1 MASSKKGDA
10 HTLSALVALAVD
22 SVLAS
27 SAKAK
32 VGKTH
37 KAAKGKPVIR
47 WRFNVFF
54 LVVTVWRHAQ
64 AHAQLIVVVLSLPQ
78 PAHQRS
84 ARAKCL
90 EYKIETALA
99 SAQADK
105 TCPMIATALLASD
118 KEWCLK
124 RIG

>member
-1 MASSKKGDA
+1 M
-10 HTLSALVALAVD
+10 
-22 SVLAS
+22 LAS

-64 AHAQLIVVVLSLPQ
+64 AHAQLIVVVSTLRQ

-84 ARAKCL
+84 AWAKCL

-118 KEWCLK
+118 KRMGFENQWVSNRFTGRLFTVYK
-124 RIG
+124 RPVNLIML